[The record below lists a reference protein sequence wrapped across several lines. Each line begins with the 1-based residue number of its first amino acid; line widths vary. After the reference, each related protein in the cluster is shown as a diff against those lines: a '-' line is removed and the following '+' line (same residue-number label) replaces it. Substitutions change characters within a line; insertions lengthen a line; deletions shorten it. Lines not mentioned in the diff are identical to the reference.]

1 MNIFVTAFEWLFS
14 PDQFTGGNSI
24 PIRLVE
30 HLFYTFVALIIA
42 AVIAVPLGFFIGH
55 TGKGRDIAVGIS
67 GAARALPSFG
77 LILLFVAI
85 FRAINPLNLNKPLA
99 VFIALVLLGIPSILA
114 GAYAGIE
121 AVDRRTVDAARAVGM
136 TEWQILWKVEV
147 PLGLPLLIG
156 GLRASSIQIV
166 STATLAAYIGLGG
179 LGYYIFQGLP
189 LRRYDEMLGGAILV
203 ALLALVIDG
212 LLAFAQRAV
221 TPSGVTA
228 ARPTKLRARST

>member
-1 MNIFVTAFEWLFS
+1 MNIFSTALEWLFS
-14 PDQFTGGNSI
+14 AEQFTGGNAI
-24 PIRLVE
+24 PIRLGE
-30 HLFYTFVALIIA
+30 HLFYTFVSLVLAAAIA
-42 AVIAVPLGFFIGH
+42 IPLGFLIGH
-55 TGKGRDIAVGIS
+55 TGKGRDVAVGFS

-77 LILLFVAI
+77 LILLLVAI
-85 FRAINPLNLNKPLA
+85 FSAIDPLNLNKPLA

-121 AVDRRTVDAARAVGM
+121 AVDKRTVDAARAVGM

-212 LLAFAQRAV
+212 LLALVQRAV
-221 TPSGVTA
+221 TPSGFTA
-228 ARPTKLRARST
+228 ARTTKLRTRST